1 MEGSYEREVDAL
13 RGDLRRIDAEMDA
26 AHAGIVAMQARHEDE
41 NASIARRGL
50 LIEEMGARIPCDPWF
65 RASHARLEEL
75 HRDACVKLE
84 RAHEAEAERG
94 RARISLLDARYDGI
108 AARMRALV
116 NDTTHTQD

>member
-1 MEGSYEREVDAL
+1 MEGGYEREVTAL

-26 AHAGIVAMQARHEDE
+26 AHAGVVAMQARHADED
-41 NASIARRGL
+41 ASIARRGL
-50 LIEEMGARIPCDPWF
+50 LIEEMGARIPHDPWF
-65 RASHARLEEL
+65 RMSHARLEEL
-75 HRDACVKLE
+75 HRDACAKLE

-116 NDTTHTQD
+116 NNNS